1 MGHICTATLN
11 VRENTD
17 SNSERIAIARLE
29 AKGVILV
36 AKGATRI
43 DGAIGVDG
51 GWMAVQYL

>member
-11 VRENTD
+11 VRENTAA
-17 SNSERIAIARLE
+17 NSERIAIARLA
-29 AKGVILV
+29 AKDALLV

-51 GWMAVQYL
+51 G